1 MTNIR
6 VVPATPEAL
15 AKIKAW
21 LEVED
26 TVHRETLDAQEA
38 HWDPKVELPTKGFL
52 CNWNLVEKTFE
63 TDPGA
68 VQVLLEGDEPVG
80 FIDGL
85 DIMEVRPDLRGR
97 GYGRRLAEFM
107 LDWATRRGYSVAQI
121 EIAPDDAIPFWR
133 RMGFTVANASRS
145 GPSGGV
151 PAYKIL
157 DHRFEL
163 GEGPRIPYSVAFY
176 SQARDYDP
184 TVKPFVVFQG
194 EGERLEDGSVQLP
207 QRAFS
212 FREADPDPTPAFQSF
227 LRRMAS
233 GHVRSPSTLTRRVSL

>member
-38 HWDPKVELPTKGFL
+38 HWDPKVELPSKGFL

-68 VQVLLEGDEPVG
+68 VHVLLEGDEPVG

-133 RMGFTVANASRS
+133 RMGFTIANASRS

-157 DHRFEL
+157 DHGSSSEKDHASLIPWPSIHKL
-163 GEGPRIPYSVAFY
+163 G
-176 SQARDYDP
+176 
-184 TVKPFVVFQG
+184 TM
-194 EGERLEDGSVQLP
+194 
-207 QRAFS
+207 
-212 FREADPDPTPAFQSF
+212 T
-227 LRRMAS
+227 RRSNPSLSSKAMAS
-233 GHVRSPSTLTRRVSL
+233 DWRTVRFSCLSAPSASGKLTRSLRMSLWRSASMVLSSSKTR